1 MPHVRSQA
9 MTDANKDSVEPYSL
23 SELARFTEEVALAG
37 HLLPPEDRLSA
48 LRMLAT
54 IVKFRDEAER
64 LAGKCAQLE
73 EDLARAKWE
82 RQ

>member
-1 MPHVRSQA
+1 MGKGVNHESTEGR
-9 MTDANKDSVEPYSL
+9 VEPYSA
-23 SELARFTEEVALAG
+23 SELAEFTEQIALIG
-37 HLLPPEDRLSA
+37 HLLPPEDRLNA
-48 LRMLAT
+48 QRMLAT
-54 IVKFRDEAER
+54 IVKWRDEANR

>member
-1 MPHVRSQA
+1 
-9 MTDANKDSVEPYSL
+9 MTDANKDSAEPYSH
-23 SELARFTEEVALAG
+23 SELAHFAEQLALVG
-37 HLLPPEDRLSA
+37 HLLPDEDQTNARRL
-48 LRMLAT
+48 LAT